1 MSVEVIKLT
10 TGEEIISELEDKGDV
25 VELTNAM
32 LVAVNDGR
40 LVFIPYMQ
48 YTTAA
53 KFVTIDKK
61 HIMFV
66 ATPVDSLIDDFNNAT
81 AKVTQPRKSIVSSVP

>member
-48 YTTAA
+48 YTSAA
-53 KFVTIDKK
+53 KFISIEKK

>member
-32 LVAVNDGR
+32 LVAVNVSDVFDGIAFPKAR
-40 LVFIPYMQ
+40 
-48 YTTAA
+48 
-53 KFVTIDKK
+53 
-61 HIMFV
+61 
-66 ATPVDSLIDDFNNAT
+66 
-81 AKVTQPRKSIVSSVP
+81 